1 MLIKRAAGA
10 DPSGPVL
17 RSQIARLQILL
28 PEFDV
33 PVRLELVSDNATQV
47 QIQRVG
53 TFGTFSKREIEL
65 KPGKYTVVGTRP
77 GFRDDAQGCHDCA
90 GSGRADHQRELRRT
104 DIGLLEKIVCDD
116 FSRRYTV
123 PGCQKAWLL
132 PA

>member
-1 MLIKRAAGA
+1 
-10 DPSGPVL
+10 VL

-77 GFRDDAQGCHDCA
+77 GFRDVRRDVTIAP
-90 GSGRADHQRELRRT
+90 GRDVQTISVSCVEP
-104 DIGLLEKIVCDD
+104 I
-116 FSRRYTV
+116 
-123 PGCQKAWLL
+123 
-132 PA
+132 